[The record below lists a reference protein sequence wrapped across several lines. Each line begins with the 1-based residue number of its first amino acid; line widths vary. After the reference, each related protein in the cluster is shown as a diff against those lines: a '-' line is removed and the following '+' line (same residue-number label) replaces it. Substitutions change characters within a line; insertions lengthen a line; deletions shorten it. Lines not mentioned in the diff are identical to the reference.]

1 MSSFIVT
8 MKDAEG
14 KVEECYLTPRA
25 VARFCAAPES
35 LKTLGQLPPWA
46 VSVVV
51 DESGQALPVLEAPGQ
66 IAALLAMATQSMWF
80 GYRYAEDGNTIWMQR
95 YDSEA
100 AGVEISVHEGRNL
113 GQFNG

>member
-1 MSSFIVT
+1 MSSFIVH
-8 MKDAEG
+8 MHNEDG

-25 VARFCAAPES
+25 VARFVAPPPG
-35 LKTLGQLPPWA
+35 LLARGQLPTWA
-46 VSVVV
+46 NAIIV
-51 DESGQALPVLEAPGQ
+51 DDAGQALPVLETTGQ

-80 GYRYAEDGNTIWMQR
+80 GYRYDGETIWMQR

-100 AGVEISVHEGRNL
+100 VGVEISVHEGRNL